1 MISVS
6 LIHKLNSF
14 QKELLK
20 YLNHQEFCK
29 STSHISPNI
38 PHPSSPT
45 SCIPHFKQPTP
56 QHPKSGI
63 SHILNIPI
71 FQHLTPPT
79 PKIPNIPPQTF
90 RILNIPHLNISHP
103 KHCTDRTFH
112 TRNKKIIMPLLLLP
126 DKYNVT
132 RISSSVSSNVLM
144 HALENIRTT
153 FEFNSN
159 KQHLKSNTRFLLNI
173 FLVYLWERFGK

>member
-14 QKELLK
+14 PKELLK

-45 SCIPHFKQPTP
+45 SYIPNIPHFKQPTP
-56 QHPKSGI
+56 QHPKSRI
-63 SHILNIPI
+63 SHILNI
-71 FQHLTPPT
+71 
-79 PKIPNIPPQTF
+79 
-90 RILNIPHLNISHP
+90 SHS
-103 KHCTDRTFH
+103 KHCTYRTFH

-173 FLVYLWERFGK
+173 FLAYLWERFGK